1 MAANNLVDLTMVDSY
16 HQLYSNPD
24 SDEYEGN
31 YAAVMNLFRTN
42 TNPQPLNQQV
52 TLHRKV
58 FDTTERQVHAYL
70 TLTKTLEDKPYVR
83 VVHRPSHYVP
93 PLGSAEEDY
102 NLGLSRDVR
111 GRIPPRLVLWPD
123 NAFLQTDAM
132 NIPSYNALDTIF
144 TAEPDLDM
152 AGPFANGAAGT
163 TAITTLKMMYL
174 PPKYVE
180 HMLTEQ
186 LTPRD
191 AWLTLSPMLCNE
203 PIQTQEDCRPLLNW
217 LATTCTKYDEAI
229 DIPITRVNLR
239 VPEHLT
245 TGLQDHFHEV
255 LARDLPG
262 WNTTT
267 TTNNHRNDPVVDAV
281 NNLAAELVRTR
292 NEEAL
297 RRTTD
302 KTKTPTDYFGDAL
315 LTLHRFTHT
324 ATEAALPPVYTT
336 IANTTK
342 KNLRTVLSEKLRSTA
357 HEMGQEYYAPLLTPD
372 LSNRIATLQFVHPN
386 KDDLASG
393 IQPFVTPP
401 LTNQEI
407 SEATRHLDAYDTI
420 IAGTAA
426 QLSNLQ
432 RLQQVHKVKLPRSI
446 LQVGHQLKSF
456 GILLRVLLGEYH
468 NLVTAY
474 AEFVNQFDAIQTH
487 LEPHATTYE
496 YPSQLVRWV
505 QLRISNWFNRQSL
518 TPARVPAPKLLLLFD
533 HIENEEPWKP
543 NVPGMSAPPA
553 QVTTYPPGAPTTR
566 EREGDRTR
574 VANNEYDATFQPYKD
589 GTITLGQAREKARA
603 ANSPIPT
610 NRHGTEMCLSYHV
623 LGFCWSNCT
632 RAQDHCPL
640 ASRDKTKLKEWCEQ
654 HYT

>member
-1 MAANNLVDLTMVDSY
+1 MDPNNLVDLTTVDSY
-16 HQLYSNPD
+16 YQLYSNPD

-31 YAAVMNLFRTN
+31 YASVMNLFRTN
-42 TNPQPLNQQV
+42 TNPQPINHQV
-52 TLHRKV
+52 NLHRKV
-58 FDTTERQVHAYL
+58 FDTAERQVHAYL
-70 TLTKTLEDKPYVR
+70 TLTKTLEDKAHVR
-83 VVHRPSHYVP
+83 VVHRPSRYVP
-93 PLGSAEEDY
+93 PLGATEDDHD
-102 NLGLSRDVR
+102 LGLSGDVR
-111 GRIPPRLVLWPD
+111 GRIPPRLVLWPEQ
-123 NAFLQTDAM
+123 AFLQTDAL
-132 NIPSYNALDTIF
+132 NVPTYNALDTIF
-144 TAEPDLDM
+144 AADPNVEM

-174 PPKYVE
+174 PPKYIE
-180 HMLTEQ
+180 HVLTTQ
-186 LTPRD
+186 LTPRE
-191 AWLTLSPMLCNE
+191 AWVTLSPILRSE
-203 PIQTQEDCRPLLNW
+203 PLQTQEDCRPLLNW
-217 LATTCTKYDEAI
+217 LAATCTKYDEAI
-229 DIPITRVNLR
+229 DIPITRVTLR
-239 VPEHLT
+239 VPEPLT
-245 TGLQDHFHEV
+245 SGLQDHFHEV
-255 LARDLPG
+255 LTRDLPG

-267 TTNNHRNDPVVDAV
+267 SHNTNRNDPVVDAV

-297 RRTTD
+297 RRTAD

-357 HEMGQEYYAPLLTPD
+357 HEMGQEFYAPLLTPE
-372 LSNRIATLQFVHPN
+372 LANRIATLQFVHPN
-386 KDDLASG
+386 KDDLSGG

-401 LTNQEI
+401 LTSQEI
-407 SEATRHLDAYDTI
+407 SEASRHIDAYDTI

-426 QLSNLQ
+426 QLSDLQ
-432 RLQQVHKVKLPRSI
+432 RLQQAHKVRLPRSI
-446 LQVGHQLKSF
+446 LQVGHQFKSF

-468 NLVTAY
+468 TLVTVY
-474 AEFVNQFDAIQTH
+474 SEFVGQYDAMQTH

-496 YPSQLVRWV
+496 YPAQIVRWV

-518 TPARVPAPKLLLLFD
+518 TPARVPPPSLMLLFD

-543 NVPGMSAPPA
+543 QVPGSPTVPTASTAPN
-553 QVTTYPPGAPTTR
+553 PGAPTR

-574 VANNEYDATFQPYKD
+574 VANNNYDATFQPFKD
-589 GTITLGQAREKARA
+589 GTVTLGQARERART

-632 RAQDHCPL
+632 RAQDHCTL
-640 ASRDKTKLKEWCEQ
+640 ASRDKTKLKEWCDQ